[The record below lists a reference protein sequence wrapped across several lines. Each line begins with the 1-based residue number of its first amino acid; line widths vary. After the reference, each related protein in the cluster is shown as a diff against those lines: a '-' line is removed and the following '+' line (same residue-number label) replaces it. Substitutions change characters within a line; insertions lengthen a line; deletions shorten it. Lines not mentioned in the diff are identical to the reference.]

1 MLLTVTFEDLMEWSA
16 RFFEVFGVIALFLG
30 LLWAVFVGTRGA
42 RRGWRE
48 GIRSFREVFGSAIL
62 LALEVLVAADLIRTV
77 AIAPTIENVTVLAII
92 VLIRTV
98 LSFSLETEIEGV
110 PPWRRAM
117 VSGGERMVTTS
128 RRGLSPP
135 PDRDQARQPGD
146 AGA

>member
-1 MLLTVTFEDLMEWSA
+1 MLLAVTFEELMEWSA

-30 LLWAVFVGTRGA
+30 LLLAAFVGIRGG

-48 GIRSFREVFGSAIL
+48 GIRAFREVFGSAIL

-98 LSFSLETEIEGV
+98 LSFSLETEIEGI

-117 VSGGERMVTTS
+117 VSGGERMVTATRS
-128 RRGLSPP
+128 GLKPP
-135 PDRDQARQPGD
+135 ADPDRGRQPRD
-146 AGA
+146 AGG